1 MGHLEFRSLDGKDM
15 DCNIRKRYALMRFQP
30 FWALCIPG
38 DINITY
44 SSALDGPKDKSSYV
58 TSPCSAVKSMI
69 QSWGVSFYSRTQQ
82 FTFNQLKTKEFGE
95 DGKYRSCCSGE
106 HGDADLD
113 TGYAVYDKLKYLIET
128 EKSHEDISID
138 KSGHCV
144 KKRARNNEGRDGTIM
159 MLMMIMMLLM
169 MMNIMMMMTMMML
182 IMVVVMILM
191 MEVMIL
197 MMLILM
203 MMVIVMVMMI
213 MIMMMIMMRMMTMFM
228 IMLVMKIM
236 IMLRMMKVM
245 LMIMIIM
252 IMMVTIIVKAKLFH

>member
-1 MGHLEFRSLDGKDM
+1 
-15 DCNIRKRYALMRFQP
+15 MRFQP

-38 DINITY
+38 DINIT
-44 SSALDGPKDKSSYV
+44 SSSVLDGPKNKSSYD
-58 TSPCSAVKSMI
+58 TGSCSAVKSMI

-106 HGDADLD
+106 YGDADHD

-144 KKRARNNEGRDGTIM
+144 KKRARNTKDRDGTIM

-169 MMNIMMMMTMMML
+169 MMIMMMMM

-191 MEVMIL
+191 IL
-197 MMLILM
+197 I
-203 MMVIVMVMMI
+203 MMI
-213 MIMMMIMMRMMTMFM
+213 MMIVRVMMMRKMRMMTMLMIMMVMTVM
-228 IMLVMKIM
+228 IMLM
-236 IMLRMMKVM
+236 MMKMM
-245 LMIMIIM
+245 LMIMIII
-252 IMMVTIIVKAKLFH
+252 IMMVTAIEKAKIILLRSKFGC